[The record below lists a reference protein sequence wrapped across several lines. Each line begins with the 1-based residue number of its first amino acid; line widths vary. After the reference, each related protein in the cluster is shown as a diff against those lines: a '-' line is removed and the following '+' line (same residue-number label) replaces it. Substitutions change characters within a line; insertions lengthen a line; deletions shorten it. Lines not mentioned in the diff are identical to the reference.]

1 MDVSIIYV
9 NYRTSRLVI
18 DSINSVKEK
27 TQGILYEIIIVDNNS
42 GDGSLAKIQ
51 EIHPDVIT
59 IQSEKNVGFGQAN
72 NLGLKKADGK
82 YIFFLNPDTLLRN
95 NAIGELF
102 RFLELNMNVGACGG
116 NLYDEEGN
124 ATTSF
129 SRKYPSFLWEL
140 LGILYIPSLCFSSRR
155 SLFFNHEGKPIK
167 VASVTGADLMVRRSV
182 LSSSLLGTIT
192 RPSIVNEDNLSL
204 SMFAISAL
212 VSVNTT
218 SLAPSAIVWLAKI
231 EV

>member
-72 NLGLKKADGK
+72 NLGLKKGGWK
-82 YIFFLNPDTLLRN
+82 VYI
-95 NAIGELF
+95 LF
-102 RFLELNMNVGACGG
+102 KSG
-116 NLYDEEGN
+116 Y
-124 ATTSF
+124 SF
-129 SRKYPSFLWEL
+129 TE
-140 LGILYIPSLCFSSRR
+140 
-155 SLFFNHEGKPIK
+155 
-167 VASVTGADLMVRRSV
+167 
-182 LSSSLLGTIT
+182 
-192 RPSIVNEDNLSL
+192 
-204 SMFAISAL
+204 
-212 VSVNTT
+212 
-218 SLAPSAIVWLAKI
+218 
-231 EV
+231 

>member
-9 NYRTSRLVI
+9 NYRTSRLLI

-59 IQSEKNVGFGQAN
+59 IQSEKNVGFGRAN

-95 NAIGELF
+95 NAI
-102 RFLELNMNVGACGG
+102 
-116 NLYDEEGN
+116 
-124 ATTSF
+124 
-129 SRKYPSFLWEL
+129 
-140 LGILYIPSLCFSSRR
+140 
-155 SLFFNHEGKPIK
+155 
-167 VASVTGADLMVRRSV
+167 
-182 LSSSLLGTIT
+182 
-192 RPSIVNEDNLSL
+192 
-204 SMFAISAL
+204 
-212 VSVNTT
+212 
-218 SLAPSAIVWLAKI
+218 
-231 EV
+231 